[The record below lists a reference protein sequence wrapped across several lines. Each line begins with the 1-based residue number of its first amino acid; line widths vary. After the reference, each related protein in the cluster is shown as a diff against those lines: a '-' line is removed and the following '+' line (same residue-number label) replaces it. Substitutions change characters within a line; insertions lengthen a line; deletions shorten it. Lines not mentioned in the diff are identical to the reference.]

1 MTQCAHSDDLHY
13 RSATDMLADLR
24 ARRVSAVELLDA
36 HVGRNEAIHAKVNAV
51 VASDLE
57 RAREAARAIDEARA
71 RGRDVGP
78 LAGIPMTVKDG
89 FDVRGLPAVSGNPA
103 YVGRDAN
110 CRDADVVAA
119 ARSAGAIIWGKTNV
133 PFLCGDFQTYN
144 AVYGRTNNPYD
155 LTRTPSGSSGGSAA
169 ALSAGATPLE
179 IGSDLGGS
187 LRHPANACG
196 VYALK
201 TTWGRLSQVGFVPP
215 LPDDHVTLDLAV
227 VGPMARTPAD
237 LRLLHGVLSGR
248 SQAKPAGVRGRRVA
262 LWHNEVGLNVG
273 HDASDAVERA
283 AVALGAQGADVR
295 PAKPDIGGAALFAT
309 YRALLLSL
317 MGLASSDDA
326 DVLAAQ
332 ETRTL
337 MKRRLAS
344 FFDDGWDAILM
355 PIAPVPAFRHL
366 EDGGMADR
374 VLECDG
380 QTIRYSNL
388 LDWMGLATALHA
400 PALAAPA
407 GKTAT
412 GLPIGVQIVG
422 RWDGE
427 DAIID
432 YGDALDE
439 TFGFTPPKL

>member
-1 MTQCAHSDDLHY
+1 MTQCARSGDLHY

-24 ARRVSAVELLDA
+24 ARHVSAVELLDA
-36 HVGRNEAIHAKVNAV
+36 HVSRNEAIHATVNAV
-51 VASDLE
+51 VATDLE
-57 RAREAARAIDEARA
+57 RAHETAKGIDEARA
-71 RGRDVGP
+71 RGREVGP

-103 YVGRDAN
+103 YVGRGAN

-155 LTRTPSGSSGGSAA
+155 LTLTPGGSSGGSAA
-169 ALSAGATPLE
+169 ALSAGVTPLE

-215 LPDDHVTLDLAV
+215 LPDGHVTLDLAV
-227 VGPMARTPAD
+227 IGPMARTPAD

-248 SQAKPAGVRGRRVA
+248 TPARPASVSGRRVA
-262 LWHNEVGLNVG
+262 VWHAEVGLAVG
-273 HDASDAVERA
+273 SDARDAVERA
-283 AVALGAQGADVR
+283 AVALSTQGADVR
-295 PAKPDIGGAALFAT
+295 VAKPGIDGTALFAT
-309 YRALLLSL
+309 YRALLLPL

-326 DVLAAQ
+326 DVVAARGTRDRMKQQLAA
-332 ETRTL
+332 
-337 MKRRLAS
+337 
-344 FFDDGWDAILM
+344 FFNDGWDAILM
-355 PIAPVPAFRHL
+355 PIAPVPAFPHL

-380 QTIRYSNL
+380 TTIRYRSL
-388 LDWMGLATALHA
+388 LDWMGLGTALHA

-439 TFGFTPPKL
+439 AFGFTPPRL